1 MQNVNQSFF
10 IWIVFCKS
18 QSVGLPS
25 FSLASVNLGN
35 IFAVPKWFV
44 SNKIPIHIVGPM
56 NFERLNIY
64 RFVLYCFGLGIFLLK
79 HFPVLKIYCVYFL
92 SKLHKNTTCTFTS
105 LSMHSQKFFSKV
117 PLLNHHLYTSAI
129 FKSREVKFKPYRGN
143 LTPAIKV
150 I

>member
-1 MQNVNQSFF
+1 
-10 IWIVFCKS
+10 
-18 QSVGLPS
+18 
-25 FSLASVNLGN
+25 
-35 IFAVPKWFV
+35 
-44 SNKIPIHIVGPM
+44 M

-79 HFPVLKIYCVYFL
+79 HFPVLRIYCVYFL

-129 FKSREVKFKPYRGN
+129 FKSREVKFKPYRWK
-143 LTPAIKV
+143 LTPSNKSNLNFWKWGGGERGFFPKKTQQIPLLLSIGPIIVEFLRTILYLFCFEFQKF
-150 I
+150 